1 MQHRNVRLSSNAA
14 PGGRRGAAGSCACCV
29 LRKFGVAQSNELLR
43 PMVEAAVDAFFDQV
57 PPAALPP
64 TAPPY
69 SSRTP
74 PAAAPPPPPP
84 PPPPPRTA
92 GAREEK
98 AHRGHEVLGSSE
110 RQQNELAAKEDRM
123 TQ

>member
-1 MQHRNVRLSSNAA
+1 VQHRNVRLSSNAA

-74 PAAAPPPPPP
+74 PALEVRLLAERGVPVDETCPISTEGWTGRVHFVREGNPAAFPAH
-84 PPPPPRTA
+84 PR
-92 GAREEK
+92 
-98 AHRGHEVLGSSE
+98 
-110 RQQNELAAKEDRM
+110 
-123 TQ
+123 